1 MRTLRGDWWSVPR
14 FQLRVLRRS
23 TFVEVFRQR
32 RARRPERGRVRVSR
46 CTLVLVGD
54 LDLFDC

>member
-14 FQLRVLRRS
+14 FQLRALRRS
-23 TFVEVFRQR
+23 TFVEVFHLR
-32 RARRPERGRVRVSR
+32 RARRPKRGRVGVSR

-54 LDLFDC
+54 FDLFDC